1 MGGSKRIS
9 LDRGDVERLMD
20 LVVDEIREIDN
31 DLRYLFED
39 DRIQLQKQIRELQLL
54 WNKLTEI
61 KSSL

>member
-9 LDRGDVERLMD
+9 LDRKDIDRLMD
-20 LVVDEIREIDN
+20 LVVDEIREINN

-39 DRIQLQKQIRELQLL
+39 DRIELQKHIRELQLL

-61 KSSL
+61 KGSL

>member
-9 LDRGDVERLMD
+9 LDRKDIDRLMD
-20 LVVDEIREIDN
+20 LVIDEIREINN

-39 DRIQLQKQIRELQLL
+39 DRIELQKHIRELQLL

-61 KSSL
+61 KGSL

>member
-9 LDRGDVERLMD
+9 LDREDIDRLMD
-20 LVVDEIREIDN
+20 MVVDQIREINN

-61 KSSL
+61 KASL

>member
-9 LDRGDVERLMD
+9 LDRKDIDRLMD
-20 LVVDEIREIDN
+20 LVVDEIREINN

-39 DRIQLQKQIRELQLL
+39 DRIQLQKQVRELQLL

-61 KSSL
+61 KGSL

>member
-9 LDRGDVERLMD
+9 LDREDIDRLMD
-20 LVVDEIREIDN
+20 MVVDQIREIDN
-31 DLRYLFED
+31 DLKYLFED

-61 KSSL
+61 KASL

>member
-9 LDRGDVERLMD
+9 LDKKDIDRLMD
-20 LVVDEIREIDN
+20 MVIDEIREIND

-39 DRIQLQKQIRELQLL
+39 DRIQLQKHIRELQLL

-61 KSSL
+61 KASL

>member
-9 LDRGDVERLMD
+9 LDRGDIDRLMD
-20 LVVDEIREIDN
+20 MVVDQIREINN

-61 KSSL
+61 KASL

>member
-1 MGGSKRIS
+1 MGGSKIIS
-9 LDRGDVERLMD
+9 LDKKDIDRLMD

-39 DRIQLQKQIRELQLL
+39 DRIQLQKHVRELQLL

-61 KSSL
+61 KGSL

>member
-9 LDRGDVERLMD
+9 LDRGDIDRLMD
-20 LVVDEIREIDN
+20 MVIDEIREIND

-39 DRIQLQKQIRELQLL
+39 DRIQLQKHIRELQLL

-61 KSSL
+61 KASL